1 MQVLVADDDNVSREL
16 VGGLLTRWGYKPIFA
31 ENGTEALNI
40 LEGPDPPLLAIVDW
54 IMPEMDG
61 IDLCRAVRRS
71 RQYPYTYI
79 IVNTSKTKK
88 QDLLSCLEAGAD
100 DYICKPLNA
109 TELRAR
115 LYVAGRILNLQQQ
128 LLTAYNEAQYE
139 ATHDSVTGL
148 WNRTSILK
156 FLEHYLGRC
165 AKSGSTLSLILVELS
180 GLRQVNDDHGR
191 TVGDRVLR
199 EAADRLRAA
208 VKAYDCIGRYVGG
221 EFLIVMPNC
230 AAPKVEVLIQEMRAG
245 IASPEI
251 RIPDGTVRMQIKTAV
266 LVLTNTGMEN
276 TKSLLERLERSLAKG
291 DYKSKKEKDNQPA
304 PALEEC
310 MADPERAVV
319 VLSCEPLERGLLC
332 KKVRDL
338 GYTAAE
344 AASSK
349 AAMDILHGPKKA
361 GMLILDMRSPEP
373 EELDFIAGLRMDPK
387 FAELDILV
395 VTAWPVQKTVNR
407 ALSLNVSSFLTKPV
421 DPAKLGQ
428 ILSHLMGIPGEP
440 LTPNTRVPAGGAEM
454 RM

>member
-1 MQVLVADDDNVSREL
+1 LQVLVADDDTTSREL
-16 VGGLLTRWGYKPIFA
+16 IGGLLTRWGYKPVFA
-31 ENGTEALNI
+31 ENGTEALSI
-40 LEGPDPPLLAIVDW
+40 LESPDPPLLAIVDW
-54 IMPEMDG
+54 VMPEMDG

-79 IVNTSKTKK
+79 IVATSITKK

-100 DYICKPLNA
+100 DYLCKPLNA
-109 TELRAR
+109 TEFRAR

-156 FLEHYLGRC
+156 FLDHYLGRC
-165 AKSGSTLSLILVELS
+165 AKSASTLSLILVEVA
-180 GLRQVNDDHGR
+180 GLRDVNNEYGR

-221 EFLIVMPNC
+221 EFLVLMPNC
-230 AAPKVEVLIQEMRAG
+230 ASQKAELLIEEMRAAM
-245 IASPEI
+245 ASPEI
-251 RIPDGTVRMQIKTAV
+251 KVPEGSVRLHLKIAV
-266 LVLTNTGMEN
+266 VVLTDTGREN
-276 TKSLLERLERSLAKG
+276 IKSLMERLERSLAKG
-291 DYKSKKEKDNQPA
+291 DWKPKAKDDHSA
-304 PALEEC
+304 PAAEPFV
-310 MADPERAVV
+310 ADPARAVV
-319 VLSCEPLERGLLC
+319 ILSYDPLERGLLC

-338 GYTAAE
+338 GYTAVD
-344 AASSK
+344 ASSPK

-387 FAELDILV
+387 FAELDIVV

-440 LTPNTRVPAGGAEM
+440 LAPNTAAPASSAEL

>member
-1 MQVLVADDDNVSREL
+1 
-16 VGGLLTRWGYKPIFA
+16 LLTRWGYEPVFA
-31 ENGTEALNI
+31 ENGTEALNV

-54 IMPEMDG
+54 VMPEMDG
-61 IDLCRAVRRS
+61 IDLCRAVRRN

-79 IVNTSKTKK
+79 IVATSITKK

-100 DYICKPLNA
+100 DYLCKPLNA
-109 TELRAR
+109 TEFRAR

-156 FLEHYLGRC
+156 FLDHYLGRC
-165 AKSGSTLSLILVELS
+165 AKSESSLSLILVEIV
-180 GLRQVNDDHGR
+180 GLRDVNNEYGR
-191 TVGDRVLR
+191 TAGDRVLR
-199 EAADRLRAA
+199 EAADRLRGA

-230 AAPKVEVLIQEMRAG
+230 AAQKVEILIEEMRATM
-245 IASPEI
+245 ASPEVKLPNGSI
-251 RIPDGTVRMQIKTAV
+251 RLQVKTAV
-266 LVLTNTGMEN
+266 IVLKETAREN
-276 TKSLLERLERSLAKG
+276 SKSLLERLEHDLAKG
-291 DYKSKKEKDNQPA
+291 DWKAKTKTEEPA
-304 PALEEC
+304 AAVDDLV
-310 MADPERAVV
+310 ADPARAVV
-319 VLSCEPLERGLLC
+319 ILSYEPLERGLLC

-338 GYTAAE
+338 GYTAVD
-344 AASSK
+344 ASSVK
-349 AAMDILHGPKKA
+349 SAMDILHGPKPA

-387 FAELDILV
+387 FAELDVLV

-421 DPAKLGQ
+421 DPVKLRE
-428 ILSHLMGIPGEP
+428 ILVHLIGVPGEP
-440 LTPNTRVPAGGAEM
+440 ITPPVKAPARGVEM